1 MDHREPHL
9 NIFQSMAWHFERAS
23 ISVSMEEIRI
33 VVVGDEKSGKSTLI
47 NRFISDSLPTSYKPT
62 SFDKF
67 LVTREIS
74 GTLYNL
80 VVWDTSGS
88 PNFDTVRPLSYGEAD
103 VFIVCFKVNSYS
115 SYSAVQP
122 LSPLRSVTL
131 SLSTTWGLAGWPRSG
146 PTPEPPY
153 CSAAAWRTWGLTRTP
168 SGRKYFHTNFPKIF
182 SPILMP

>member
-1 MDHREPHL
+1 
-9 NIFQSMAWHFERAS
+9 
-23 ISVSMEEIRI
+23 MEEIRI

-115 SYSAVQP
+115 SYSTVQP
-122 LSPLRSVTL
+122 LSPLRSVTPA
-131 SLSTTWGLAGWPRSG
+131 LSTT
-146 PTPEPPY
+146 
-153 CSAAAWRTWGLTRTP
+153 
-168 SGRKYFHTNFPKIF
+168 
-182 SPILMP
+182 